1 MFVALEKAKEAGRR
15 ERQLCKLREQQQL
28 GDQINL
34 DLTFAVVFSL
44 AHAYV
49 LNGMYAEAL
58 NAYTSIVKNKS
69 FPQSGRLRV
78 NMGNIYFH
86 QSKYPMAIK
95 MYRMALD
102 QVTLT
107 KLPVMRHF
115 NALVLALQKI
125 VWRKAISALVYME
138 AWLAVVQKELITSKA
153 RRTQINNVK
162 APE

>member
-1 MFVALEKAKEAGRR
+1 MPSCFSAALEKAKEAGRR
-15 ERQLCKLREQQQL
+15 ERQLSKLREQQQL

-44 AHAYV
+44 AHAYA
-49 LNGMYAEAL
+49 LNGMYVEAL

-86 QSKYPMAIK
+86 QSKYPTAIK

-102 QVTLT
+102 QVKPTQVSLPFSFDLT
-107 KLPVMRHF
+107 F
-115 NALVLALQKI
+115 QK
-125 VWRKAISALVYME
+125 VE
-138 AWLAVVQKELITSKA
+138 
-153 RRTQINNVK
+153 
-162 APE
+162 